1 MCKSSQPQGSSEA
14 APVAMEVP
22 TNDLYDLAKAC
33 AIPDNEQP
41 HQEVIA
47 HDEASGI
54 VVFGSFVAGALVGIV
69 ICAPAFVVLLFG
81 AGAAAVTKS
90 DSKVGKF
97 SRKVGKVS
105 SDVLLAVL
113 RFAREYNHKHKLT
126 HKAKVG
132 AKEAAGKVTDK
143 VRKLGIVDNVKA
155 RASSLWDQVD
165 KRTAPAGQASIQV
178 AQAQDLSHVTDGTR
192 IPFDGATDA
201 HVIDSSSSSSSN
213 GGKPKSFDA

>member
-1 MCKSSQPQGSSEA
+1 MCKSSQPQRSSEV
-14 APVAMEVP
+14 APVAMNVP
-22 TNDLYDLAKAC
+22 TGDSYELAKPC
-33 AIPDNEQP
+33 AIPDDEQP

-54 VVFGSFVAGALVGIV
+54 VVFGSFVAGALIGVV

-81 AGAAAVTKS
+81 AGAAALTKS

-105 SDVLLAVL
+105 SDVLLAVF

-126 HKAKVG
+126 DKAKVG
-132 AKEAAGKVTDK
+132 AKEAAGKVSDK

-165 KRTAPAGQASIQV
+165 KRTAPAGQASIQA
-178 AQAQDLSHVTDGTR
+178 AQGQDLSQVTDGTQ
-192 IPFDGATDA
+192 IPFDGAADA
-201 HVIDSSSSSSSN
+201 YATDSSSSSSSK